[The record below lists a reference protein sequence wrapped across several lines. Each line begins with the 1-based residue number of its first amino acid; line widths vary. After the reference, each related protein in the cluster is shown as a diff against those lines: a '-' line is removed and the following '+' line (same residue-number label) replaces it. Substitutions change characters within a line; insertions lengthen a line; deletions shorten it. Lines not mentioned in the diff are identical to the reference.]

1 MVVGRSTDGQVVRRA
16 LHLHCNALVETK
28 PKSTLSSYFRH
39 VADLNMMVMMAQVL
53 VVAMDIPMRSL
64 RISHTQSL
72 ISASPVVRAS
82 RMHPQ
87 EMGSLSADD
96 I

>member
-28 PKSTLSSYFRH
+28 LKTTLSSYFRH

-53 VVAMDIPMRSL
+53 VVAMDTPMRSL
-64 RISHTQSL
+64 SISHTQSL
-72 ISASPVVRAS
+72 VSVSSVVRAT
-82 RMHPQ
+82 RMEPLV
-87 EMGSLSADD
+87 MGSLSADEM
-96 I
+96 